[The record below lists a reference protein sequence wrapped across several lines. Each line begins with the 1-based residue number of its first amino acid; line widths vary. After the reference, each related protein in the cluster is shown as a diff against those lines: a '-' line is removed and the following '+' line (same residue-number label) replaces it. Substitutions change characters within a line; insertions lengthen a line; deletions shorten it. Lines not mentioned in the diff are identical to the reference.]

1 MKETLTYIWY
11 EIIMISYNAFK
22 VKWKTNDEYL
32 LFQSLIDAK
41 TYIDII
47 QENYKII

>member
-11 EIIMISYNAFK
+11 EIIIVSYNAFR
-22 VKWKTNDEYL
+22 VKSKISDEYL

-41 TYIDII
+41 TYIDMI
-47 QENYKII
+47 QENY